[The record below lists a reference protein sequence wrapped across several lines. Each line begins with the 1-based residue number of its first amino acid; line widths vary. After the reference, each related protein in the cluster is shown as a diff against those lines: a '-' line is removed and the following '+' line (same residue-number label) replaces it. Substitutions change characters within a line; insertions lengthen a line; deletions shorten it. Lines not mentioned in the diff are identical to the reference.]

1 MDMTDKELEK
11 RLAELRIDFGAMC
24 AARECDGCEMR
35 PFARRGICAYAWVWK
50 KMKEEEARTKAAAAS
65 AKPATADKM
74 EAVQMPKWCKV
85 GQWVMTEDGSVGE
98 ITGVNGKYLSILEP
112 GEDDWCG
119 IIYTRVKPI
128 RFRPYSYEEAKS
140 LLGKVMEFKDK
151 GTPITHS
158 TLICRV
164 SKSEDFDTV
173 SIHSCPLE
181 DWQELGATIG
191 GVPIGVPMID
201 EEALKGGEK

>member
-1 MDMTDKELEK
+1 
-11 RLAELRIDFGAMC
+11 
-24 AARECDGCEMR
+24 
-35 PFARRGICAYAWVWK
+35 VWK

-112 GEDDWCG
+112 GEDDWGG

-128 RFRPYSYEEAKS
+128 RFRPYSYDEAKG
-140 LLGKVMEFKDK
+140 LLGKVMESSYN
-151 GTPITHS
+151 GYPESEIVT
-158 TLICRV
+158 RV
-164 SKSEDFDTV
+164 SRTAPDGAIAINGTHFDWLTK
-173 SIHSCPLE
+173 E
-181 DWQELGATIG
+181 YNATID
-191 GVPIGVPMID
+191 GVPVGVPEVD